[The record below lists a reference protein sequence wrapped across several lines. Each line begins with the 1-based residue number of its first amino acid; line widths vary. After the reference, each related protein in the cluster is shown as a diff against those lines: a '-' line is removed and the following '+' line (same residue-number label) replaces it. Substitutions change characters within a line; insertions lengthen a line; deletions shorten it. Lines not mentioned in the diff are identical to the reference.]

1 MMQDD
6 ELSVSKAL
14 LRVQD
19 ADDQCIHKYKVDGV
33 EMRVVLTSAIF
44 IHPETASIYSFEP
57 LQTVVIIPRLLPR
70 ETKKNH
76 ETDSRRGKSSVISK
90 EGNVGVLPDKHD
102 IHQTVVR
109 LIFSESVAKGHIMLP
124 RSIRLY
130 LRAELHSCRFFFSE
144 LKLMHQLQRSWC
156 YLGSSSN
163 YSLFGQDLLVFRKQL
178 TSIFISYYF
187 VLSYTI

>member
-1 MMQDD
+1 MLSVQLVPGTEVAVAPKRRKRNISSGEESMMQDD

-19 ADDQCIHKYKVDGV
+19 TDDQCIHKYEAEGV
-33 EMRVVLTSAIF
+33 EMSVVLTSAIF

-76 ETDSRRGKSSVISK
+76 ETYSRRGKSSVTSK
-90 EGNVGVLPDKHD
+90 EGSVGVLPDKHD
-102 IHQTVVR
+102 IHQAMVR

-130 LRAELHSCRFFFSE
+130 LKAELHSCRFFF
-144 LKLMHQLQRSWC
+144 Q
-156 YLGSSSN
+156 N
-163 YSLFGQDLLVFRKQL
+163 
-178 TSIFISYYF
+178 
-187 VLSYTI
+187 